1 MSNKKRLGPQDP
13 LSWIRDTRGEKLV
26 HYDMRVATPVEVR
39 RSKIQVGEGS
49 PMEVTVVIK
58 GQKADRNISVEVRL
72 KEK

>member
-13 LSWIRDTRGEKLV
+13 LSWIRDTRGKKLV
-26 HYDMRVATPVEVR
+26 HYNMKMARPGEVR
-39 RSKIQVGEGS
+39 RSKIQIGEGS

-72 KEK
+72 REK